1 MDGNPRIL
9 LLGDYSNC
17 HRALA
22 TGLRRLGCDVTVM
35 SNGSMWQNCE
45 RDIDISRRP
54 GKFGGLQLYLKAKY
68 QLHKYLRGYD
78 IVSIHD
84 PNFLTLRPRRL
95 KPLFDRLVRENG
107 SVFLNAMSTD
117 RYYLEMCAD
126 PAGPLRY
133 SEWFVGSEPSR
144 HHLANLD
151 NWQKWHTKE
160 ISDYHK
166 YVYSKLDGAVAV
178 LYEYYLGLGYGLPP
192 EKIAYGGI
200 PIDTSALEPVDLAAR
215 QRDKIRIFLGRDR
228 TRKLQKGTDLLEIA
242 SRRVVERH
250 PDKAELVI
258 VENRPYDEFIG
269 LLRSADIVLDQIY
282 SYTPATT
289 ALLAMAY
296 GLNVVSGAEPDYYD
310 FIGETENRPII
321 NAPLDVDALTGTI
334 EDVILHPEEIA
345 ERGRRSREFV
355 VKHNDCVTVAW
366 RYLNFWLQRLEH
378 KQKC

>member
-68 QLHKYLRGYD
+68 QLHKHLRGYD

-84 PNFLTLRPRRL
+84 PNFMSLRPRRL
-95 KPLFDRLVRENG
+95 RPLFDRLVKENG
-107 SVFLNAMSTD
+107 AVFLNAMSTD
-117 RYYLEMCAD
+117 RYYLDMCAD

-133 SEWFVGSEPSR
+133 SEWFVGCEPSR
-144 HHLANLD
+144 HHLSNLD
-151 NWQKWHTKE
+151 RWQQWHGKE

-200 PIDTSALEPVDLAAR
+200 PIDTSALEPVDLPAR
-215 QRDKIRIFLGRDR
+215 RRDKIRIFLGRDR
-228 TRKLQKGTDLLEIA
+228 NRKLMKGTDLLEIA
-242 SRRVVERH
+242 ARRVVERH

-258 VENRPYDEFIG
+258 VENRPYDEFID

-296 GLNVVSGAEPDYYD
+296 GLNVVTGGEPEYYD

-321 NAPLDVDALTGTI
+321 NAPLDIDALTGTI

-355 VKHNDCVTVAW
+355 IKHNDCVTVAR
-366 RYLNFWLQRLEH
+366 RYLDFWLQRLEL